1 MANKGWD
8 IPKRYLRMRLYQDN
22 KDQKTLNWLTEDV
35 RVKFDTTAAC
45 TGALT
50 EANITIGGIK
60 ASTMFGLSTSSTLWI
75 KDWLQHR
82 IVIDAGY
89 YNRHAVIFDGTLMDA
104 SANLETADYTV
115 TIKAVTGFE
124 MQSVPVSYM
133 FPGETPVAQI
143 AAQIARDN
151 NWAFVD
157 GLNDNTVTISNYA
170 SREQSVIQQIRLI
183 TQMAPVDLY
192 IENDRLYLKPR
203 GWKSKSLPKLVI
215 NSDDI
220 IGVPRPTQTGCK
232 VRVRMAPWA
241 KSGQSVEVNSI
252 RYDQLNTTKFYLDT
266 LSHAGDTYGS
276 DWFTELN
283 LTKDGLG
290 YYKNE

>member
-1 MANKGWD
+1 MPHG
-8 IPKRYLRMRLYQDN
+8 
-22 KDQKTLNWLTEDV
+22 KDGSGDRRHGQV
-35 RVKFDTTAAC
+35 RKS
-45 TGALT
+45 G
-50 EANITIGGIK
+50 
-60 ASTMFGLSTSSTLWI
+60 
-75 KDWLQHR
+75 
-82 IVIDAGY
+82 
-89 YNRHAVIFDGTLMDA
+89 
-104 SANLETADYTV
+104 
-115 TIKAVTGFE
+115 
-124 MQSVPVSYM
+124 
-133 FPGETPVAQI
+133 PGERRRKPRVLHSDLDRDRLLSGQIHSESNTDQI

-151 NWAFVD
+151 NWGFVD
-157 GLNDNTVTISNYA
+157 GLNDNSITISNYA
-170 SREQSVIQQIRLI
+170 SREQSVITQIRLI

-203 GWKSKSLPKLVI
+203 GWKSDSLPKLVI
-215 NSDDI
+215 NSNDI

-232 VRVRMAPWA
+232 VRVRMASWA

-252 RYDQLNTTKFYLDT
+252 RYPELNSIKFYLDT

>member
-35 RVKFDTTAAC
+35 HVKFDTTAAC

-50 EANITIGGIK
+50 EGNITIGGIRVK
-60 ASTMFGLSTSSTLWI
+60 TMFGLATSSTLWI

-82 IVIDAGY
+82 IIIDAGY
-89 YNRHAVIFDGTLMDA
+89 YNRHAVIFDGTIMDA
-104 SANLETADYTV
+104 APNLETADYSI
-115 TIKAVTGFE
+115 TIKAVTGFQL
-124 MQSVPVSYM
+124 QSVPVSYM
-133 FPGETPVAQI
+133 FPGEIPVSKI
-143 AAQIARDN
+143 AAQIAKDN

-157 GLNDNTVTISNYA
+157 GLKDDSITISNYA
-170 SREQSVIQQIRLI
+170 SREQSVVQQIRLI

-192 IENDRLYLKPR
+192 VEKDRLYLKPR
-203 GWKSKSLPKLVI
+203 GWKAESLQTLKI
-215 NSDDI
+215 GTNDI

-232 VRVRMAPWA
+232 VRVRMNPWA
-241 KSGQSVEVNSI
+241 QSGQSVQVKSLRYPELDSI
-252 RYDQLNTTKFYLDT
+252 KFYLDT
-266 LSHAGDTYGS
+266 LSHAGDTYGN